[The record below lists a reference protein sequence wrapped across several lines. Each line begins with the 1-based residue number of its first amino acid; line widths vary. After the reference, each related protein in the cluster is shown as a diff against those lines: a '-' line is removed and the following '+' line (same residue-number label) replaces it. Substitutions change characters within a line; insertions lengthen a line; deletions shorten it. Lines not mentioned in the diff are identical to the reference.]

1 MCDVH
6 AAERKRDPE
15 RERIYSAILIFHAVF
30 ETNLKVFF
38 FGTNYIGITVV
49 LSNNIVCAAY
59 ESRRDAVCV

>member
-38 FGTNYIGITVV
+38 FWYKLYRNYGRSVK
-49 LSNNIVCAAY
+49 
-59 ESRRDAVCV
+59 